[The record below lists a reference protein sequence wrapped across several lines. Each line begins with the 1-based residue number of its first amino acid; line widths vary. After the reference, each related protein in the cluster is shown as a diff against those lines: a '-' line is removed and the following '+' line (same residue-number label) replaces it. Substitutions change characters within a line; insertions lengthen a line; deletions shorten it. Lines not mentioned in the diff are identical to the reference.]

1 MCALVRKFHRE
12 ADNRRSLPPMV
23 RAALKKVKEDDGPK
37 LEDELSLFNVLL
49 AGRIKE
55 NPHWR
60 LTNEDFS
67 EQEQD
72 FLQLNAMAYFQDE
85 ALDRLIKLSD
95 LFMSPKDLEFFMR
108 YTYEDADDPRI
119 REKCDKI
126 VGRAY
131 EKIEPLWSFSLTLCR
146 ELTGGEHP
154 ISPADAWWLGLID
167 EVLGSPSLTRRM
179 IREKVRDRLLERVS
193 IHDFDRFVDYDK
205 VFS

>member
-1 MCALVRKFHRE
+1 
-12 ADNRRSLPPMV
+12 MV

-55 NPHWR
+55 DPHWR

-67 EQEQD
+67 ELEQD

-108 YTYEDADDPRI
+108 YTYEDTDDPRI
-119 REKCDKI
+119 REM
-126 VGRAY
+126 R
-131 EKIEPLWSFSLTLCR
+131 
-146 ELTGGEHP
+146 
-154 ISPADAWWLGLID
+154 
-167 EVLGSPSLTRRM
+167 
-179 IREKVRDRLLERVS
+179 
-193 IHDFDRFVDYDK
+193 
-205 VFS
+205 

>member
-1 MCALVRKFHRE
+1 
-12 ADNRRSLPPMV
+12 MV

-67 EQEQD
+67 
-72 FLQLNAMAYFQDE
+72 
-85 ALDRLIKLSD
+85 
-95 LFMSPKDLEFFMR
+95 DLEFFMR
-108 YTYEDADDPRI
+108 YTYEDTDDPRI

-146 ELTGGEHP
+146 ELTGG
-154 ISPADAWWLGLID
+154 D
-167 EVLGSPSLTRRM
+167 TRFLQ
-179 IREKVRDRLLERVS
+179 KTPGGWG
-193 IHDFDRFVDYDK
+193 
-205 VFS
+205 